1 MSLLEYRNQIDELDA
16 KLLKLFEERMV
27 LAKSIADYK
36 KANNIAVLDAGRE
49 REKLASITKMASP
62 DMAEYDRNLFAVMMD
77 LSKAYQRRLN
87 RTESPITDEIKT
99 AIEAGTNK
107 MLPKHPTVACQGV
120 EGAYSQIAADKIFQ
134 KNANIVYLQN
144 FEGVF
149 AAVDSGMCKYGVL
162 PLENSTAGSVN
173 RIYDLMMKYNFYIV
187 KSMRL
192 KVEHNLLV
200 KEGVKA
206 EDIEEIFSHE
216 QAISQCTEFLKNF
229 PNAKVT
235 VVENT
240 AVAAKMVA
248 NSERKGVAAI
258 SSRDCAGLYGL
269 KILKSTIQDKG
280 NNFTRFICISKELE
294 IYPGSDRTSIM
305 MAINHNPGELYKILS
320 RFYALGINLTKLES
334 RPMPDRNF
342 EFMFYF
348 DLETSIYSEEFMQ
361 IVSDLSDSC
370 EQFKYLGSYVEIV

>member
-16 KLLKLFEERMV
+16 KLLKLFEDRMV
-27 LAKSIADYK
+27 LAKQIADYK
-36 KANNIAVLDAGRE
+36 KENNMAVLDSGRE
-49 REKLASITKMASP
+49 REKLAGITNAAKP
-62 DMAEYDRNLFAVMMD
+62 DMAEYDRNLFTVIMD

-87 RTESPITDEIKT
+87 RVENTVTEQIKA
-99 AIEAGTNK
+99 AIDANSNK
-107 MLPKHPTVACQGV
+107 MLPKHPVVACQGV

-149 AAVDSGMCKYGVL
+149 AAVDSGMCRYGVL
-162 PLENSTAGSVN
+162 PLENSTAGSVT

-200 KEGVKA
+200 KEGVNE
-206 EDIEEIFSHE
+206 EDIKEIFSHE
-216 QAISQCTEFLKNF
+216 QAISQCSEFLKNY

-248 NSERKGVAAI
+248 SSDRMDVAAI
-258 SSRDCAGLYGL
+258 SSRDCANLYGL
-269 KILKSTIQDKG
+269 KILKATVQDKG
-280 NNFTRFICISKELE
+280 NNFTRFICISKDME
-294 IYPGSDRTSIM
+294 IYPGADRTSIM

-348 DLETSIYSEEFMQ
+348 DLETSVYSEEFIQ

-370 EQFKYLGSYVEIV
+370 EQFKYLGSYSEIV

>member
-1 MSLLEYRNQIDELDA
+1 MSLLEYRNQIDKLDA
-16 KLLKLFEERMV
+16 ELLKLFEERMK
-27 LAKSIADYK
+27 LAKNIADYK
-36 KANNIAVLDAGRE
+36 KANNMAVLDSGRE
-49 REKLASITKMASP
+49 REKLAAITDMASP
-62 DMAEYDRNLFAVMMD
+62 DMTEYDRNLFAVMMD

-87 RTESPITDEIKT
+87 CAENTVTEKIKT
-99 AIEAGTNK
+99 AIEAGTKK
-107 MLPKHPTVACQGV
+107 MLPKHPVVACQGV
-120 EGAYSQIAADKIFQ
+120 EGAYSQLAADKIFG
-134 KNANIVYLQN
+134 NNENIVYLQN

-162 PLENSTAGSVN
+162 PIENSTAGSVN
-173 RIYDLMMKYNFYIV
+173 RIYDLMMKHNFYIV

-200 KEGVKA
+200 KNGVNA

-216 QAISQCTEFLKNF
+216 QAISQCAEFLKGF

-248 NSERKGVAAI
+248 ASERKGVAAI
-258 SSRDCAGLYGL
+258 SSKNCAGLYGL
-269 KILKSTIQDKG
+269 KILKSAIQDKD

-305 MAINHNPGELYKILS
+305 MAVNHKPGELYKILS

-334 RPMPDRNF
+334 RPMPERNF

-348 DLETSIYSEEFMQ
+348 DLETSIYSDEFMQ
-361 IVSDLSDSC
+361 IISDLSASC
-370 EQFKYLGSYVEIV
+370 EQFKYLGSYVEVV